1 MRDFKMNSIPKN
13 HINLSSKRLNQFV
26 LDIFIFIF
34 AYIFAFI
41 IRFEGL
47 PSGIY
52 AINLRQLYLLFPC
65 IVLARFVSFSFYS
78 IYSIVWRYIS
88 IRDAFSIMKACIPVT
103 ILLFC
108 GRIFLPE
115 KLSIMKIPLSVI
127 TIEFGLTLIGTLG
140 VRMARRIHFEMR
152 ERERLGGNIGN
163 IPRKRSLLI
172 GAGNAGNII
181 VKELKQRTDLGYDI
195 VGFIDDDP
203 AKFKSVIQGIKVL
216 GSSAKIP
223 ELVEKYHIQEAIITI
238 ANASS
243 KEIRRIATICADTK
257 IRVKIVPGLCEML
270 DDKIKITKI
279 REINIDDLL
288 GRSVIS
294 FDNQLPEVLNAYQN
308 KRILISGA
316 GGSIGSELCKQLSV
330 LSPKELILVD
340 KDENSIYE
348 IDLELDKQ
356 PKKYA
361 VSPIISNIK
370 NLDRMRFIFERY
382 RPEVLFHAA
391 AHKHVPLMENNISEA
406 ILNNVIGT
414 HNLVQLSIENSVE
427 RFIFISTDK
436 AINPTSIMGA
446 TKKIG
451 EIIVQEIA
459 TKNATRFSCVRFGN
473 VLGSRGSVVP
483 LFQKQIAN
491 GGPITLTHQDMRR
504 YFMSIA
510 EAVQLIIQA
519 GTLGNKG
526 EIFVL
531 DMGTPIKIAD
541 LAKELIKLSGHRE
554 DDIDIEIVG
563 LRRGEK
569 LYEEILVDEERER
582 ATHFKKIF
590 IAPPAEIDKDKFW
603 NKLEE
608 LLRAAKNNDDLRI
621 MNILK
626 EIEIGYQGLQNP
638 EAIH

>member
-1 MRDFKMNSIPKN
+1 
-13 HINLSSKRLNQFV
+13 
-26 LDIFIFIF
+26 
-34 AYIFAFI
+34 
-41 IRFEGL
+41 
-47 PSGIY
+47 
-52 AINLRQLYLLFPC
+52 
-65 IVLARFVSFSFYS
+65 
-78 IYSIVWRYIS
+78 
-88 IRDAFSIMKACIPVT
+88 
-103 ILLFC
+103 
-108 GRIFLPE
+108 
-115 KLSIMKIPLSVI
+115 MKIPLSVI

-152 ERERLGGNIGN
+152 ERERLGENIGN
-163 IPRKRSLLI
+163 ASRKRVLLI
-172 GAGNAGNII
+172 GAGNAGNIV
-181 VKELKQRTDLGYDI
+181 VKELRQRTDLGFDV
-195 VGFIDDDP
+195 VGFVDDDP
-203 AKFKSVIQGIKVL
+203 AKFNTLIQGIKVL
-216 GSSAKIP
+216 GNSSRIP
-223 ELVEKYHIQEAIITI
+223 ELVEKHNIQEAIITI

-243 KEIRRIATICADTK
+243 KEIRRIAALCRGMK
-257 IRVKIVPGLCEML
+257 IKVKIVPGLYEML

-288 GRSVIS
+288 GRNIIS
-294 FDNQLPEVLNAYQN
+294 FDNQLPEVISQYQN
-308 KRILISGA
+308 KKILISGA
-316 GGSIGSELCKQLSV
+316 GGSIGSELCRQLSV
-330 LSPKELILVD
+330 LFPKELILVD

-348 IDLELDKQ
+348 IDLELSS
-356 PKKYA
+356 PAKKYA
-361 VSPIISNIK
+361 VAPIIANIK

-382 RPEVLFHAA
+382 KPQVVFHAA

-414 HNLVQLSIENSVE
+414 HNLVQLSCENSVE